1 MVSGGKDAFAKSF
14 MRSGLLFRA
23 IVAQS
28 RHQFDQTRRQMD
40 RLPFQAGPELLTNF
54 LANCR
59 AMHAVDVIALL
70 LRWIGHDQRRAVTR
84 RASRIFVVPSAVRKQ
99 DAAMWGQTCVAQVIC
114 GSANCRRSP
123 LASAANSLA
132 STFGAKTGKA
142 ITAEPRSRTTAR
154 AEKDLN
160 IWEADF
166 GWPQPHRARGSRHQ
180 QLKRELVPFRQ
191 FYPPIWPGPLWD
203 AAAAVSR

>member
-1 MVSGGKDAFAKSF
+1 MCGICCAHCGQIASLKRMDAVENDSS
-14 MRSGLLFRA
+14 RGA
-23 IVAQS
+23 IMSKVLHALSIACFVAQS
-28 RHQFDQTRRQMD
+28 CHQCDQTRRQMD
-40 RLPFQAGPELLTNF
+40 RLPLQAGPELLTNF

-59 AMHAVDVIALL
+59 AMHAVDLIALL
-70 LRWIGHDQRRAVTR
+70 WIWIGHDQRRVVTR
-84 RASRIFVVPSAVRKQ
+84 RTSKIFVVPSAVRKQ
-99 DAAMWGQTCVAQVIC
+99 DAAMWGQTCVAQVVS

-123 LASAANSLA
+123 LASATNSLA

-166 GWPQPHRARGSRHQ
+166 GGRNPTALGDH
-180 QLKRELVPFRQ
+180 VTNN
-191 FYPPIWPGPLWD
+191 
-203 AAAAVSR
+203 